1 MPHRYKSYA
10 AETGDS
16 YRYFFAARHPVARPE
31 GQGRGSDFTFV
42 IAADQQAPFTVR
54 IFVSDRAMTSWREL
68 HGQELTPNEQYAVA
82 KMRLFRAFDEA
93 ENLREERLDLVVD
106 ENNVAELLEPLEL
119 A

>member
-10 AETGDS
+10 AETGVS

-54 IFVSDRAMTSWREL
+54 IFVSDRAMKSWREL

>member
-10 AETGDS
+10 AETGVS